1 MTMSIRAA
9 QGDLAFHHGM
19 VTWCALA
26 DICLAVAPEICSACK
41 LWYTNDGDGLDG
53 LGARNLA
60 DVLERR
66 LADGTID
73 QLIRQKFASAKLL
86 PDEICTNC
94 GGSGIRT
101 DAVGIKFGFDKR
113 KIDDP
118 NHPRFGQV
126 GYCNGCRGAGSRRPP
141 ASHYPLENAK
151 IVAELVQF
159 LRASG
164 GFRIW

>member
-1 MTMSIRAA
+1 MTMSVRAK
-9 QGDLAFHHGM
+9 QGDLVFHHGT

-26 DICLAVAPEICSACK
+26 DICLAFAPEICSACK

-53 LGARNLA
+53 LEARNLA
-60 DVLERR
+60 DVLERA
-66 LADGTID
+66 LSDGTID
-73 QLIRQKFASAKLL
+73 QFIRRKIASAKLL
-86 PDEICTNC
+86 PDEICAHC

-101 DAVGIKFGFDKR
+101 DAVGIKSGFDKR

-118 NHPRFGQV
+118 NHPRFGHL
-126 GYCNGCRGAGSRRPP
+126 GYCNACRGIGSRRAL
-141 ASHYPLENAK
+141 ASHYPLDDAT